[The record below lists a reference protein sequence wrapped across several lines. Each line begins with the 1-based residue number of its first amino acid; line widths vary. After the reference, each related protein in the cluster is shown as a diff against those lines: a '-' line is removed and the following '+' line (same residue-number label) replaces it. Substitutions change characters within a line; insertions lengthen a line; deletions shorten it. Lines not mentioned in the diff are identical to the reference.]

1 MATQEAAGNAGIPQL
16 DVSTFANQ
24 IFWLGVSFVIL
35 YLVVSRIIVPRLDGI
50 IDKRRRHRSTAL
62 ASASEMNDQAQEIIA
77 QSDIAFAKRKAEAD
91 EVIAAARASAREIG
105 EREVARVN
113 ALIASDAAE
122 AERRMA
128 ERRSAAPQ
136 EIAEIAQAAAAQI
149 LLRMLPA
156 SADAARVD
164 AAVRARMESIPHLGT
179 SSADRSSRERGG
191 VG

>member
-62 ASASEMNDQAQEIIA
+62 TSASEKNDQAQEIIA

-91 EVIAAARASAREIG
+91 EVIAAARASAREIA

-164 AAVRARMESIPHLGT
+164 AAVRARMESIPHLGAG
-179 SSADRSSRERGG
+179 SAHRSSRDRGG
-191 VG
+191 AA